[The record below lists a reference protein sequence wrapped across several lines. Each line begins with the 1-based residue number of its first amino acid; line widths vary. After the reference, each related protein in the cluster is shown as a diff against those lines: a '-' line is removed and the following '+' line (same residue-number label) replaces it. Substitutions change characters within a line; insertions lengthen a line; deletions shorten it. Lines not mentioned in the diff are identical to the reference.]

1 MNINDLLE
9 ISASICPERKGFIYK
24 NNSLTF
30 SELES
35 EVLSFSNI
43 LLNLGVKNEDRIFYF
58 HTNTVD
64 WVKIVFAACKIGAV
78 VVPINYRSN
87 AEELEFMLNDS
98 NPNIIFAGTRYHSL
112 IDSAIAKSNCKPICV
127 SIDNEFSD
135 HWLGINNLDNTYN
148 SLMESDNNNSIA
160 LLVYTAGTTST
171 PKAVILNHSSFCE
184 FALNNLNPPDPEFN
198 EVNLLSVPL
207 YHVAGIQTLISGI
220 YSARTTVIQ
229 DQFEAVDWMKSIQK
243 FNVNRVMVVPTM
255 LKQIIDSPEFTNY
268 NYQSLNV
275 ITYGAAPMPISVL
288 EDAISKFPG
297 TNFINA
303 FGQTE
308 TAATI
313 TSLGPDDHKIS
324 GTEKEKEL
332 KLKRLTS
339 IGKPLPDVEVKI
351 VDDNSEEVDPF
362 VIGEIIAKGD
372 RIMSGYWNNEKETN
386 SVLINGWLYTG
397 DLGYVDDAGYIF
409 LSGRAKDFIKRGG
422 EMISP
427 EEIEQIIY
435 GHKNISEVAVIG
447 LPDEQWGEVVV
458 AVIALKDGDI
468 ADKNEIFDFFKDN
481 LSGYKRPQQI
491 IFLDKLP
498 RNSMGKILKK
508 DLREMYS

>member
-1 MNINDLLE
+1 
-9 ISASICPERKGFIYK
+9 
-24 NNSLTF
+24 
-30 SELES
+30 
-35 EVLSFSNI
+35 
-43 LLNLGVKNEDRIFYF
+43 
-58 HTNTVD
+58 
-64 WVKIVFAACKIGAV
+64 
-78 VVPINYRSN
+78 
-87 AEELEFMLNDS
+87 MLNDS

-435 GHKNISEVAVIG
+435 GHKNISEV
-447 LPDEQWGEVVV
+447 VVSKLKENG
-458 AVIALKDGDI
+458 AKDAFIASQSNGPNIKTYG
-468 ADKNEIFDFFKDN
+468 
-481 LSGYKRPQQI
+481 
-491 IFLDKLP
+491 
-498 RNSMGKILKK
+498 
-508 DLREMYS
+508 